1 VIFHSYV
8 KLPEGIF
15 FFPESCP
22 RNAWRGPRR
31 CRPPGTGL
39 GVPRPPKTGVPPP
52 NFFPNPV
59 AYYGLLWLIMV
70 VTMVYSGLFSYSWS
84 CSLTGEKNW
93 GDILV
98 KSHVHRRFPWR
109 WSKWNSPFGPPF
121 NHSTCTSNSSQ
132 MRVAALMVASW
143 LGWTPFWLCKKA
155 GMKWAWIPSQ
165 GFA

>member
-1 VIFHSYV
+1 MLNYQRVSFSFPSRVLETRDVAHEGADLPAQDWGCLAHR
-8 KLPEGIF
+8 KLGY
-15 FFPESCP
+15 
-22 RNAWRGPRR
+22 
-31 CRPPGTGL
+31 
-39 GVPRPPKTGVPPP
+39 PP

-59 AYYGLLWLIMV
+59 AYYGLLWPIMV
-70 VTMVYSGLFSYSWS
+70 VTMAVYSGLFSYSWS
-84 CSLTGEKNW
+84 CSLTGEKNC

>member
-1 VIFHSYV
+1 MLNYQRVSFS
-8 KLPEGIF
+8 
-15 FFPESCP
+15 FPSRVLET
-22 RNAWRGPRR
+22 RDVAHER

-39 GVPRPPKTGVPPP
+39 GVPRPPKTGVPPQ
-52 NFFPNPV
+52 FFSKSS
-59 AYYGLLWLIMV
+59 GLLWLIMV